1 MDVLSEVL
9 RVVRLSGVIHFN
21 AEFSEP
27 WAFISSTPAALR
39 TRIDAESVTP
49 FHVFVGG
56 HCFLRLGGL
65 DPIRIE
71 TGDVI
76 ILPRGDQH
84 VMASDLSV
92 PPVPSKD
99 IYPAPSHEHISM
111 VRHGGGGAVARF
123 ICGFLHSDQRFDPL
137 LNSLPSAFCVR
148 TRIDGLTLE
157 ALTPEGWSN
166 QRLSNEHEAG
176 LWQSSL
182 QYLICET
189 AQPGP
194 GNRAV
199 LARLSE
205 FLFMEVLRWQLRSS
219 SQSSFGWLG
228 GLHDPHVGRAL
239 QLMHAAPARDW
250 TVQSLA
256 REAALSRAALAK
268 KFVDL
273 VGQSPMQYLAAWRM
287 HLARSLLRDSKLS
300 VGDIAERVGYES
312 EAAFNRAFNRAVGTP
327 PATWRRSSLPRER
340 GDSEAE

>member
-27 WAFISSTPAALR
+27 WAFISSAPDVLR
-39 TRIDAESVTP
+39 TRMGAESVTP

-56 HCFLRLGGL
+56 HCFVRLENHP
-65 DPIRIE
+65 PIRIE

-76 ILPRGDQH
+76 VMPRGDQH
-84 VMASDLSV
+84 VMASDLSLS
-92 PPVPSKD
+92 PVPSKN
-99 IYPAPSHEHISM
+99 IYPVPSRERIM
-111 VRHGGGGAVARF
+111 PVQHGGGGSIARF

-137 LNSLPSAFCVR
+137 LNSLPPALCVR

-157 ALTPEGWSN
+157 TLGPHGWSK

-176 LWQSSL
+176 LWQASL
-182 QYLICET
+182 QYLIRET
-189 AQPGP
+189 AEPGP

-205 FLFMEVLRWQLRSS
+205 FLFMEVLRWQLRSAAEGN
-219 SQSSFGWLG
+219 FGWLA

-239 QLMHAAPARDW
+239 QLMHADPARAW
-250 TVQSLA
+250 TVEGLA
-256 REAALSRAALAK
+256 EQAALSRAALAK
-268 KFVDL
+268 KFGEL
-273 VGQSPMQYLAAWRM
+273 VGQAPMHYLAAWRM

-300 VGDIAERVGYES
+300 IGEIAERVGYES
-312 EAAFNRAFNRAVGTP
+312 EAAFNRAFSRDVGAP
-327 PATWRRSSLPRER
+327 PASWRRTNMQ
-340 GDSEAE
+340 AEGAQS